1 MSEIIEVGSRIL
13 IPVGA
18 IEFNV
23 GSNTIW
29 IQSPEGGTT
38 LRLKCSGKINIEQ
51 CSNSPISHS
60 DILVEGDINFCL
72 SKDAVI

>member
-1 MSEIIEVGSRIL
+1 M

-23 GSNTIW
+23 ESNTIW

-38 LRLKCSGKINIEQ
+38 LRIKCSGKIFVDQ
-51 CSNSPISHS
+51 CTNSPISHS
-60 DILVEGDINFCL
+60 DIMVDGDINFCL
-72 SKDAVI
+72 SQDAEI